1 MATASSTLY
10 CQICRQPIR
19 LDGTIK
25 QLNPAAL
32 DVLIGSTGKPQRG
45 AASASRLA
53 YPQERRARYDRVTA
67 QAVSPIHKRTIPP
80 PLDESTFGGSR
91 GDAQLKA
98 DMSFIEITQ
107 SQVDL
112 PLGDQTEQKSLDA
125 VGPHETNGPHPEPRQ
140 HTLAD
145 DISKAERLFSI
156 LSSHSDV
163 DHPICTECT
172 AILINGLKARMNN
185 ATKERDAYAFFLKNI
200 QQHNLSA
207 PSKDAQSLRARKA
220 NAESAYQKLLHVERE
235 VEQTK
240 VDIAQLNEEIRAL
253 ESSEEA
259 FWLLRNSLDEQL
271 HDATIQLN
279 TLQQSFS
286 HDHRRLERLQRTN
299 VFNDTFCVGHDGSF
313 GTINGLRLGR
323 LPNNNVEWGEI
334 NAAWGQTLLLLA
346 TVAERLKYVFQ
357 GYRLKPQG
365 SISRIEKLDY
375 LQQPPDQTRP
385 PTTARERVLGPST
398 ANPEPKVTVLDLFS
412 SGEMAI
418 GRVLNH
424 RKFDNG
430 MVAFLDCLSQV
441 AKFVERSAPDE
452 QTNKASSQRMTT
464 VRTTPKQPVL
474 PYVIDNDKIGGIS
487 IKLGMGFGDAE
498 SFTRACKYV
507 LTCCKFLLAYVSNLE
522 NQRNV

>member
-1 MATASSTLY
+1 
-10 CQICRQPIR
+10 
-19 LDGTIK
+19 
-25 QLNPAAL
+25 
-32 DVLIGSTGKPQRG
+32 
-45 AASASRLA
+45 
-53 YPQERRARYDRVTA
+53 
-67 QAVSPIHKRTIPP
+67 
-80 PLDESTFGGSR
+80 
-91 GDAQLKA
+91 
-98 DMSFIEITQ
+98 MSFIEITQ

-112 PLGDQTEQKSLDA
+112 PPLGDHHEQKAQDA
-125 VGPHETNGPHPEPRQ
+125 IGSHETNKPHPEQRQ

-145 DISKAERLFSI
+145 DISKAETLFSI

-172 AILINGLKARMNN
+172 TILINGFKARMNN
-185 ATKERDAYAFFLKNI
+185 ATKERDAYAFFLKTV
-200 QQHNLSA
+200 QQHNLPP
-207 PSKDAQSLRARKA
+207 PSKDAQSLRERKA
-220 NAESAYQKLLHVERE
+220 HAESAYQKLLQVEQE

-240 VDIAQLNEEIRAL
+240 AGIAQLNDDIRAL

-279 TLQQSFS
+279 TLQQTFS
-286 HDHRRLERLQRTN
+286 HDHHRLERLQRTN

-346 TVAERLKYVFQ
+346 TVAERLKYPFQ
-357 GYRLKPQG
+357 GYHLKPQG
-365 SISRIEKLDY
+365 STSRIEKLDY

-385 PTTARERVLGPST
+385 PTTPRERVLGPSP

-424 RKFDNG
+424 RKFDNA

-441 AKFVERSAPDE
+441 AKFVERTALNE
-452 QTNKASSQRMTT
+452 QTNKSSSQRMAA
-464 VRTTPKQPVL
+464 VRTTSKQPVL

-522 NQRNV
+522 TQRNA